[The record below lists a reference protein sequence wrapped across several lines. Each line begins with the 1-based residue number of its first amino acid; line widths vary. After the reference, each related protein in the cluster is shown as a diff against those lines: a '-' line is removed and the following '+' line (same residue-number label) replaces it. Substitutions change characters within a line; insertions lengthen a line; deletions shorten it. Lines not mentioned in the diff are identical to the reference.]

1 MAQVYNNFAQVK
13 TQIGREA
20 TAGQA
25 VAATVIWRGPFA
37 SLEDARTKTVVEEN
51 IGLSVTAERTYTSQY
66 LGRLSMPATELT
78 FAQVV
83 HILEAGIQA
92 ATPSGAGPYIYTY
105 SLPTDNSVN
114 TIKTYTI
121 ECVPVIATADYREM
135 PYSFVEEFTF
145 EGTAGEA
152 WKMSANWVGQKL
164 DTGTATS
171 LSTLQTG
178 NDIIPAMMPKTKL
191 YIDATGGTIGTTQK
205 TGVLM
210 GANIR
215 VRTGWVV
222 VPIGDG
228 NLYFAKIK
236 FTKPEVTFSLTLE
249 LEQDVAASTV
259 AAERAIYESDAVRL
273 IQLLVD
279 GASASQQ
286 LTIKFAGKY
295 DKIGGYTNSNGNTT
309 VTLEGHAV
317 YSAADTLFFTT
328 IVKNLL
334 SAVP

>member
-1 MAQVYNNFAQVK
+1 MAQVYNNYAQVK
-13 TQIGREA
+13 TQLGRES

-37 SLEDARTKTVVEEN
+37 SLEDARTKVTVEEN

-66 LGRLSMPATELT
+66 LGRLAMPATELT

-83 HILEAGIQA
+83 HILEAGIKT
-92 ATPSGAGPYIYTY
+92 ATPSGANPYVYTY
-105 SLPTDNSVN
+105 TLPTDNTVN

-121 ECVPVIATADYREM
+121 EMVPVVATSDYREM

-164 DTGTATS
+164 ATGTATA

-178 NDIIPAMMPKTKL
+178 NDMIPAMMPMTKL
-191 YIDATGGTIGTTQK
+191 YIDATGGTVGTTQK

-210 GANIR
+210 GASMR

-228 NLYFAKIK
+228 NLYFQKIK
-236 FTKPEVTFSLTLE
+236 FTKPEITFSLTLE
-249 LEQDVAASTV
+249 LEQDVAASVV
-259 AAERAIYESDAVRL
+259 AAERLIYEGDTVRL
-273 IQLLVD
+273 FQLLAD
-279 GASASQQ
+279 GPSASQS
-286 LTIKFAGKY
+286 LTLQWAGKY
-295 DKIGGYTNSNGNTT
+295 DRIGGYSNNNGNTT
-309 VTLEGHAV
+309 VMLEGHAV
-317 YSAADTLFFTT
+317 YSSADALFWSCAVENTLST
-328 IVKNLL
+328 I
-334 SAVP
+334 P